1 MTDFGSGPIVV
12 DMLSWAAVTL
22 ALIAVAVG
30 VRRLLRCFQPD
41 TAAVVMSDLTPVQ
54 LGYLR
59 NGSGPA
65 VAAALAGLRMRGL
78 VRADTRRGARAVP
91 ADGSAALDPFQREV
105 RTLLETD
112 EGLGVSDLAARMK
125 PRLRALE
132 RELIADG
139 LHTPR
144 THRFMMGVAATPP
157 ALVAI
162 GGCGFQMLARSG
174 AGIGWFWVFWV
185 ECAALVLVCVLAL
198 EVPRSTPGGDAV
210 LAAATQRWD
219 FLKPSRRPAFA
230 TYGPDA
236 AALSVALFGGAA
248 LWWLDPEFAEWFR
261 VGGSQATADSCGAC
275 GDAACGEPE
284 SSCGG

>member
-22 ALIAVAVG
+22 ALMAVAVG
-30 VRRLLRCFQPD
+30 VRRLLRCLEPS
-41 TAAVVMSDLTPVQ
+41 TAAVDMADLTPVQ

-78 VRADTRRGARAVP
+78 VGAETGRGARAVP
-91 ADGSAALDPFQREV
+91 AEGSAAIDPFHREIRALV
-105 RTLLETD
+105 ETD
-112 EGLGVSDLAARMK
+112 EGLGVSDLGRRMK
-125 PRLRALE
+125 PQLRALE
-132 RELIADG
+132 RELIACG

-144 THRFMMGVAATPP
+144 AHRWLMGVAATPP

-162 GGCGFQMLARSG
+162 GGFAFQMVTRSG
-174 AGIGWFWVFWV
+174 AGIGWFWVFWA
-185 ECAALVLVCVLAL
+185 ECAALVLMCFVVLD
-198 EVPRSTPGGDAV
+198 VPRSTPVGDAV
-210 LAAATQRWD
+210 LSAATRRWG
-219 FLKPSRRPAFA
+219 FLKPSQRPAFA

-248 LWWLDPEFAEWFR
+248 LWWLDPAFAERFR